1 MISQSRTPAGV
12 LRTFT
17 AILCL
22 AAILMAVM
30 GSSAWA
36 APRVVRVVGI
46 QDGISDSQA
55 DYFRRTIAELND
67 LTEDRIFV
75 TRPIPAASSLDLNA
89 YQGLDFAI
97 VSPRVFALLER
108 YNGFIPMASLSVDIP
123 DSEPGAELRPV
134 VSALVFATPDADE
147 DGLAKPHLSDI
158 AGETVT
164 VVKGDEVDT
173 TFLLQNELSSRRL
186 APVKVRVASDGGTP
200 SEIIR
205 RAVERGDKLFAV
217 STDLLRE
224 TSSDLFSGFVKVDM
238 RVDDETGLVSS
249 VTPMPGRVFA
259 AGLSVARMGLLE
271 FAATLFALDIAPDIR
286 WVRPADY
293 RSVHLAA
300 ERMRDPVYMS
310 YQKKT
315 LLEEMRE
322 HAAWVI
328 LAAAIL
334 IGMIWHSVAAE
345 RLVRRRSAELMETV
359 KRQQASE
366 RQFEALERM
375 TAVSQMS
382 NIVAHELRQPLA
394 AVTNF
399 AMSVRRRIANGTLT
413 ADSLEFALGRILAE
427 NERASDIVE
436 HVRDYARKRRRQ
448 ITPVDLTQM
457 SAKVVSSMRASN
469 ARVSFESEV
478 PAGLFVE
485 GDSLEIELVLRNLVK
500 NAGESAAQADGVPRV
515 VLAGERIGDE
525 VVITVTDNGPVRTK
539 AEIDAFLVP
548 LRSEKSG
555 GLGLGLA
562 IVRRIIEAYGGTI
575 VFDVV
580 EPQGVRVEARLP
592 APISEPQHQENR
604 IMEKINLSDLLEPE
618 HMDPVKRI
626 ALIRIVDDDG
636 GVRESYKFLIESEG
650 WRVKTYP
657 SAEAFLEEDDPTVPG
672 CGVFDVRMTGIT
684 GMELH
689 QKLIEL
695 ANRLPVIFVSAH
707 GDIEMAVKAMR
718 RGAVDFLTKPVVD
731 EKLLSS
737 IDRAVARSCE
747 EAAEA
752 ETVRELAGLWQALSP
767 RECQVAQLAAEGLT
781 TKAVSDVLGIAERT
795 AQVHVAHVCSKLG
808 VENAVGVAQIIARL
822 RARGVL
828 Q

>member
-1 MISQSRTPAGV
+1 MISQSRTPAGI
-12 LRTFT
+12 LRTLT

-22 AAILMAVM
+22 AAILMSVT

-123 DSEPGAELRPV
+123 DCEPGAELRPV

-271 FAATLFALDIAPDIR
+271 FAATLFALDIAPDIH

-375 TAVSQMS
+375 TAVSQML
-382 NIVAHELRQPLA
+382 NIVAHELRQP
-394 AVTNF
+394 
-399 AMSVRRRIANGTLT
+399 LT

-592 APISEPQHQENR
+592 ARP
-604 IMEKINLSDLLEPE
+604 DL
-618 HMDPVKRI
+618 
-626 ALIRIVDDDG
+626 
-636 GVRESYKFLIESEG
+636 
-650 WRVKTYP
+650 
-657 SAEAFLEEDDPTVPG
+657 
-672 CGVFDVRMTGIT
+672 
-684 GMELH
+684 
-689 QKLIEL
+689 
-695 ANRLPVIFVSAH
+695 
-707 GDIEMAVKAMR
+707 
-718 RGAVDFLTKPVVD
+718 
-731 EKLLSS
+731 
-737 IDRAVARSCE
+737 
-747 EAAEA
+747 
-752 ETVRELAGLWQALSP
+752 
-767 RECQVAQLAAEGLT
+767 
-781 TKAVSDVLGIAERT
+781 
-795 AQVHVAHVCSKLG
+795 
-808 VENAVGVAQIIARL
+808 
-822 RARGVL
+822 
-828 Q
+828 

>member
-1 MISQSRTPAGV
+1 MSVT
-12 LRTFT
+12 
-17 AILCL
+17 
-22 AAILMAVM
+22 

-123 DSEPGAELRPV
+123 DCEPGAELRPV

-271 FAATLFALDIAPDIR
+271 FAATLFALDIAPDIH

-399 AMSVRRRIANGTLT
+399 AMGVRRRIANGTLT

-436 HVRDYARKRRRQ
+436 HVRDYARKRRQ

-580 EPQGVRVEARLP
+580 GRRGFPP

-672 CGVFDVRMTGIT
+672 CGVFDVRMTGVT

>member
-1 MISQSRTPAGV
+1 MISQSRTPAGI
-12 LRTFT
+12 LRTLT

-22 AAILMAVM
+22 AAILMSVT

-123 DSEPGAELRPV
+123 DCEPGAELRPV

-271 FAATLFALDIAPDIR
+271 FAATLFALDIAPDIH

-359 KRQQASE
+359 KR
-366 RQFEALERM
+366 
-375 TAVSQMS
+375 
-382 NIVAHELRQPLA
+382 
-394 AVTNF
+394 
-399 AMSVRRRIANGTLT
+399 RIANGTLT

-436 HVRDYARKRRRQ
+436 H
-448 ITPVDLTQM
+448 
-457 SAKVVSSMRASN
+457 
-469 ARVSFESEV
+469 
-478 PAGLFVE
+478 
-485 GDSLEIELVLRNLVK
+485 DSLEIELVLRNLVK

-592 APISEPQHQENR
+592 ARP
-604 IMEKINLSDLLEPE
+604 DL
-618 HMDPVKRI
+618 
-626 ALIRIVDDDG
+626 
-636 GVRESYKFLIESEG
+636 
-650 WRVKTYP
+650 
-657 SAEAFLEEDDPTVPG
+657 
-672 CGVFDVRMTGIT
+672 
-684 GMELH
+684 
-689 QKLIEL
+689 
-695 ANRLPVIFVSAH
+695 
-707 GDIEMAVKAMR
+707 
-718 RGAVDFLTKPVVD
+718 
-731 EKLLSS
+731 
-737 IDRAVARSCE
+737 
-747 EAAEA
+747 
-752 ETVRELAGLWQALSP
+752 
-767 RECQVAQLAAEGLT
+767 
-781 TKAVSDVLGIAERT
+781 
-795 AQVHVAHVCSKLG
+795 
-808 VENAVGVAQIIARL
+808 
-822 RARGVL
+822 
-828 Q
+828 

>member
-1 MISQSRTPAGV
+1 M
-12 LRTFT
+12 
-17 AILCL
+17 
-22 AAILMAVM
+22 LMAVT
-30 GSSAWA
+30 GSSAQA

-55 DYFRRTIAELND
+55 DYFRRTIAELNE
-67 LTEDRIFV
+67 LTEDRILV
-75 TRPIPAASSLDLNA
+75 TRRIPAASSLDLNA

-108 YNGFIPMASLSVDIP
+108 YNGFIPMASLSVDIS
-123 DSEPGAELRPV
+123 DGERGALLRPV
-134 VSALVFATPDADE
+134 VSALVFAMLDSDE
-147 DGLAKPHLSDI
+147 DGLARPHLSDI

-173 TFLLQNELSSRRL
+173 TFLLQNELSRRRL
-186 APVKVRVASDGGTP
+186 APVKVRVASDGATP
-200 SEIIR
+200 SEIIS
-205 RAVERGDKLFAV
+205 RAVERGDRLFAV

-224 TSSDLFSGFVKVDM
+224 TSHDLFNGFVKVDV
-238 RVDDETGLVSS
+238 RVDDATGLVSS
-249 VTPMPGRVFA
+249 VSPMPGRVFA
-259 AGLSVARMGLLE
+259 AGLSVARMGLPE
-271 FAATLFALDIAPDIR
+271 YAATLLALDIAPDIR
-286 WVRPADY
+286 WVRPTDY
-293 RSVHLAA
+293 RPVHLAA
-300 ERMRDPVYMS
+300 ERMRDPAYMS

-315 LLEEMRE
+315 LLEELRD

-399 AMSVRRRIANGTLT
+399 AMGVRRRIANGTLT

-457 SAKVVSSMRASN
+457 SAKVVSSMRAAN
-469 ARVSFESEV
+469 ARVFESEV

-500 NAGESAAQADGVPRV
+500 NAGESAAQTDEAPRV
-515 VLAGERIGDE
+515 VVAGAREGEDVI
-525 VVITVTDNGPVRTK
+525 ITVTDNGPVRTK

-555 GLGLGLA
+555 GLGLGLS
-562 IVRRIIEAYGGTI
+562 IVRRIIEAYGGSI

-592 APISEPQHQENR
+592 ARP
-604 IMEKINLSDLLEPE
+604 DL
-618 HMDPVKRI
+618 
-626 ALIRIVDDDG
+626 
-636 GVRESYKFLIESEG
+636 
-650 WRVKTYP
+650 
-657 SAEAFLEEDDPTVPG
+657 
-672 CGVFDVRMTGIT
+672 
-684 GMELH
+684 
-689 QKLIEL
+689 
-695 ANRLPVIFVSAH
+695 
-707 GDIEMAVKAMR
+707 
-718 RGAVDFLTKPVVD
+718 
-731 EKLLSS
+731 
-737 IDRAVARSCE
+737 
-747 EAAEA
+747 
-752 ETVRELAGLWQALSP
+752 
-767 RECQVAQLAAEGLT
+767 
-781 TKAVSDVLGIAERT
+781 
-795 AQVHVAHVCSKLG
+795 
-808 VENAVGVAQIIARL
+808 
-822 RARGVL
+822 
-828 Q
+828 

>member
-1 MISQSRTPAGV
+1 MISQSRTPAGI
-12 LRTFT
+12 LRTLT

-22 AAILMAVM
+22 AAILMSVT

-123 DSEPGAELRPV
+123 DCEPGAELRPV

-173 TFLLQNELSSRRL
+173 TFLLQNELSNRRL

-271 FAATLFALDIAPDIR
+271 FA
-286 WVRPADY
+286 
-293 RSVHLAA
+293 
-300 ERMRDPVYMS
+300 
-310 YQKKT
+310 
-315 LLEEMRE
+315 
-322 HAAWVI
+322 
-328 LAAAIL
+328 
-334 IGMIWHSVAAE
+334 
-345 RLVRRRSAELMETV
+345 
-359 KRQQASE
+359 
-366 RQFEALERM
+366 
-375 TAVSQMS
+375 
-382 NIVAHELRQPLA
+382 
-394 AVTNF
+394 
-399 AMSVRRRIANGTLT
+399 
-413 ADSLEFALGRILAE
+413 LGRILAE

-436 HVRDYARKRRRQ
+436 HVRDYARKRRQ

-592 APISEPQHQENR
+592 ARP
-604 IMEKINLSDLLEPE
+604 DL
-618 HMDPVKRI
+618 
-626 ALIRIVDDDG
+626 
-636 GVRESYKFLIESEG
+636 
-650 WRVKTYP
+650 
-657 SAEAFLEEDDPTVPG
+657 
-672 CGVFDVRMTGIT
+672 
-684 GMELH
+684 
-689 QKLIEL
+689 
-695 ANRLPVIFVSAH
+695 
-707 GDIEMAVKAMR
+707 
-718 RGAVDFLTKPVVD
+718 
-731 EKLLSS
+731 
-737 IDRAVARSCE
+737 
-747 EAAEA
+747 
-752 ETVRELAGLWQALSP
+752 
-767 RECQVAQLAAEGLT
+767 
-781 TKAVSDVLGIAERT
+781 
-795 AQVHVAHVCSKLG
+795 
-808 VENAVGVAQIIARL
+808 
-822 RARGVL
+822 
-828 Q
+828 

>member
-12 LRTFT
+12 LRTLT

-22 AAILMAVM
+22 AAILMAVT

-134 VSALVFATPDADE
+134 VSAL
-147 DGLAKPHLSDI
+147 
-158 AGETVT
+158 
-164 VVKGDEVDT
+164 
-173 TFLLQNELSSRRL
+173 
-186 APVKVRVASDGGTP
+186 VKVRVASDGGTP

-399 AMSVRRRIANGTLT
+399 AMGVRRRIANGTLT

-500 NAGESAAQADGVPRV
+500 NAGESAAQADGAPRV

-592 APISEPQHQENR
+592 ARP
-604 IMEKINLSDLLEPE
+604 DL
-618 HMDPVKRI
+618 
-626 ALIRIVDDDG
+626 
-636 GVRESYKFLIESEG
+636 
-650 WRVKTYP
+650 
-657 SAEAFLEEDDPTVPG
+657 
-672 CGVFDVRMTGIT
+672 
-684 GMELH
+684 
-689 QKLIEL
+689 
-695 ANRLPVIFVSAH
+695 
-707 GDIEMAVKAMR
+707 
-718 RGAVDFLTKPVVD
+718 
-731 EKLLSS
+731 
-737 IDRAVARSCE
+737 
-747 EAAEA
+747 
-752 ETVRELAGLWQALSP
+752 
-767 RECQVAQLAAEGLT
+767 
-781 TKAVSDVLGIAERT
+781 
-795 AQVHVAHVCSKLG
+795 
-808 VENAVGVAQIIARL
+808 
-822 RARGVL
+822 
-828 Q
+828 

>member
-1 MISQSRTPAGV
+1 MSVT
-12 LRTFT
+12 
-17 AILCL
+17 
-22 AAILMAVM
+22 

-123 DSEPGAELRPV
+123 DCEPGAELRPV

-271 FAATLFALDIAPDIR
+271 FAATLFALDIAPDIH

-334 IGMIWHSVAAE
+334 M
-345 RLVRRRSAELMETV
+345 RRRSAELMETV

-399 AMSVRRRIANGTLT
+399 AMGVRRRIANGTLT

-592 APISEPQHQENR
+592 ARP
-604 IMEKINLSDLLEPE
+604 DL
-618 HMDPVKRI
+618 
-626 ALIRIVDDDG
+626 
-636 GVRESYKFLIESEG
+636 
-650 WRVKTYP
+650 
-657 SAEAFLEEDDPTVPG
+657 
-672 CGVFDVRMTGIT
+672 
-684 GMELH
+684 
-689 QKLIEL
+689 
-695 ANRLPVIFVSAH
+695 
-707 GDIEMAVKAMR
+707 
-718 RGAVDFLTKPVVD
+718 
-731 EKLLSS
+731 
-737 IDRAVARSCE
+737 
-747 EAAEA
+747 
-752 ETVRELAGLWQALSP
+752 
-767 RECQVAQLAAEGLT
+767 
-781 TKAVSDVLGIAERT
+781 
-795 AQVHVAHVCSKLG
+795 
-808 VENAVGVAQIIARL
+808 
-822 RARGVL
+822 
-828 Q
+828 